1 VFVQD
6 KGRLTAFAAPG
17 QGTSYFPRI
26 TNRGQ
31 IVGTYIKQQS
41 EPLDVFGGYLRDRRD
56 RTTTF
61 DAPGAASTLPM
72 DLNDHGQIVGIQ
84 QIDAQGTSRGFLRD
98 ARGRYVTI
106 QVPGAVT
113 TQAFG
118 INNQG
123 LVVGDY
129 YRADGVGHGFVWRR
143 GRFTTIDGPRGTGA
157 TLTDLDDRSRVI
169 GVSSGDPANSGTAAG
184 FQLQG
189 RRCTTVAV
197 PGAPLTFPLAVNNR
211 GQIVGF
217 SALRFALEEDS
228 DTHGFLLRNGA
239 GGAFTRIDVPGAFGS
254 GATGINDHGT
264 IVGLYGNP
272 DAAQSP
278 PSASR
283 GR

>member
-1 VFVQD
+1 
-6 KGRLTAFAAPG
+6 
-17 QGTSYFPRI
+17 
-26 TNRGQ
+26 
-31 IVGTYIKQQS
+31 
-41 EPLDVFGGYLRDRRD
+41 VFGGYLRDRRG

-61 DAPGAASTLPM
+61 DVPGAASTLPM

-129 YRADGVGHGFVWRR
+129 YRADGVQHGFVWRR

-157 TLTDLDDRSRVI
+157 TLTDLDDRGRVI
-169 GVSSGDPANSGTAAG
+169 GVSSGDPANPGTAAG

-189 RRCTTVAV
+189 RRYTTVAV

-228 DTHGFLLRNGA
+228 DTHGFLLRSGA

-272 DAAQSP
+272 DAAHRPQRAGM
-278 PSASR
+278 PSMPTAR
-283 GR
+283 